1 MHDRRNV
8 AASSC
13 QCQNLTAIEIRNSPT
28 HGAMTKN
35 SAESW
40 QPRADHRDSVV
51 QNNSHGTLVPECP
64 CLMCKSPYLPHV
76 LLSVIQSSTP
86 LMNMDSCLA
95 HVRSV
100 SRKKHTEH
108 PISLDHLQVEARWL
122 AFDSF
127 SGCQK
132 AQPQIRAKRTWT
144 VTKLESKMGSCKY
157 TH

>member
-1 MHDRRNV
+1 MSKSDGDRGPQLTHPWCDDQEFGRV
-8 AASSC
+8 MAATRGPS
-13 QCQNLTAIEIRNSPT
+13 RF
-28 HGAMTKN
+28 G
-35 SAESW
+35 
-40 QPRADHRDSVV
+40 RAD
-51 QNNSHGTLVPECP
+51 NSHGTLVPECP

-108 PISLDHLQVEARWL
+108 PHSLDHVQVEAQWL